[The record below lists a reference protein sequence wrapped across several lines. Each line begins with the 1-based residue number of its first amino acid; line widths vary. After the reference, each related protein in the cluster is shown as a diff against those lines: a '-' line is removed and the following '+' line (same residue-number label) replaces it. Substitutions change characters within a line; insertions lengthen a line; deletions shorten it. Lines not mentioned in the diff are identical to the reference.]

1 MCIRDSLNPSRC
13 RILAVGKVRRSW
25 IQDGIELYRKR
36 LPGLEIIEIRDST
49 PDKEAE
55 SIRASLRP
63 NEHLIAL
70 MEEGDAVG
78 SIPFARRLDQLGN
91 QRLAFVIG
99 GADGLT
105 NELKGRAHWQLS
117 LSPMTFPHELAR
129 LMLIEQLFR
138 AQAILQGSPY
148 HRA

>member
-1 MCIRDSLNPSRC
+1 LNPSRC

-55 SIRASLRP
+55 SIRASLRAD
-63 NEHLIAL
+63 EHLIAL
-70 MEEGDAVG
+70 MEEGDAAG